1 MQAHTARML
10 RTKVA
15 KKEQN
20 SKKIIVVQGN
30 WDPYIH
36 TVADS
41 FFITWSQLHNIQHQD
56 F

>member
-1 MQAHTARML
+1 MQVHTARKL
-10 RTKVA
+10 RTEVV

-20 SKKIIVVQGN
+20 NKKIIVVQGN

-41 FFITWSQLHNIQHQD
+41 FFIQWSQLHNMQ
-56 F
+56 